1 METDWTQELLNWLN
15 ANPGWAGF
23 WVFVMSFVES
33 LAFVGILVP
42 GIIILFGIGALI
54 SLGAMEML
62 PIWLW
67 GSMGAFAGDIVS
79 YAIGRR
85 YRGHLTYTWPFTRF
99 PKMLDRGYDY
109 FRVHGPKSVVIG
121 RFIGPLRPVIPVT
134 AGMLGLSPRR
144 FLMVDIPACVLWT
157 PAYLIPGML
166 FGASLEVAS
175 DYAGRMSLVLTIA
188 VVVLWL
194 TWWVIWRAYGFL
206 AGHSAR
212 WLRHAIR
219 WLRRHPVFRRI
230 AGPLLDSTQP
240 EVLSI
245 TMMGVILVV
254 IFWGMVML
262 LFLSPFATHPQSI
275 DQAVQTFALALRNH
289 IADPVMVALTQ
300 LSRLWVLI
308 PTSMAVLLW
317 LVGAGRKKAALHWLV
332 AMGGGVLLDFLL
344 GWSLRSTPLLTE
356 AGANDLYEPSAALTF
371 TTVVLGYFS
380 VMVANELRRRKRKWP
395 YVITGLLL
403 SLLVLARLYL
413 GLDWLSGALMGVA
426 LGMAWTFVVGIAYRQ
441 RAQHPFNGVAAS
453 LIFFGMLTITF
464 YWQVDQNIEADVA
477 ALKLTVPEREILA
490 EVWWDEGWRMLPRK
504 RTRLTSVVAPEFNF
518 QFAGQPETLARL
530 LEEHQWQ
537 RAEQATWRWSIL
549 SLNPEP
555 TERTLPPLKK
565 DYRGRPDI
573 MLLHRLG
580 GDPLAQD
587 AIRIWDSG
595 VRLQPGG
602 QAVYLGQIAN
612 EVLVQRMRLFS
623 YWRALPTSQDL
634 LNQFASELEGL
645 QVARGD
651 DSLLL
656 IRENWTSN
664 ENRTSLKDRG
674 FKVSTSHSADNAH

>member
-1 METDWTQELLNWLN
+1 METDWTQDLLNWLN

-23 WVFVMSFVES
+23 WIFVMSFVES

-54 SLGAMEML
+54 SLGALDML
-62 PIWLW
+62 PIWMW
-67 GSMGAFAGDIVS
+67 GSLGAFAGDLVS

-85 YRGHLTYTWPFTRF
+85 YRSKLAETWPFTRF
-99 PKMLDRGYDY
+99 PKMLDRGRDY

-134 AGMLGLSPRR
+134 AGMLGLAPRR
-144 FLMVDIPACVLWT
+144 FFMVDIPACILWT

-166 FGASLEVAS
+166 FGASLEVAA
-175 DYAGRMSLVLTIA
+175 DYAGRMSLVLVIA

-194 TWWVIWRAYGFL
+194 TWWVIWTLYEYL

-219 WLRRHPVFRRI
+219 WMRRHPVFRRI

-245 TMMGVILVV
+245 TMMGLFLVV
-254 IFWGMVML
+254 IFWGMVVL
-262 LFLSPFATHPQSI
+262 LFMSPFSAHPQSI
-275 DQAVQTFALALRNH
+275 DQAVQTYALALRNH
-289 IADPVMVALTQ
+289 VADPIMVALTQ

-317 LVGAGRKKAALHWLV
+317 LIGAGRQKAALHWLV
-332 AMGGGVLLDFLL
+332 AMGGGVLLEFIL
-344 GWSLRSTPLLTE
+344 GWSLRSTPMLSET
-356 AGANDLYEPSAALTF
+356 GANDLYDPSAALTLA
-371 TTVVLGYFS
+371 TVVLGYFS
-380 VMVANELRRRKRKWP
+380 VMIAKELRRRKRKWP

-413 GLDWLSGALMGVA
+413 GLDWLSGALVGVA

-453 LIFFGMLTITF
+453 LIFFGMLTMTF
-464 YWQVDQNIEADVA
+464 AWQVEQNVKADTA
-477 ALKLTVPEREILA
+477 ALKLPIPQRDILA
-490 EVWWDEGWRMLPRK
+490 QDWWENDWQTLPRK
-504 RTRLTSVVAPEFNF
+504 RTDLKSVVAPQFNF
-518 QFAGQPETLARL
+518 QFAGDPEDLAKL
-530 LEEHQWQ
+530 LEQHQWQ
-537 RAEQATWRWSIL
+537 VAEPANWRWSIL

-555 TERTLPPLKK
+555 TEFTLPPLKK
-565 DYRGRPDI
+565 DYLGHPNTL
-573 MLLHRLG
+573 LLHRLG
-580 GDPLAQD
+580 GDPKAQD

-595 VRLQPGG
+595 VRLKPGG

-612 EVLVQRMRLFS
+612 EVVVQRMRIFS
-623 YWRALPTSQDL
+623 YWRALPDSQEL
-634 LNQFASELEGL
+634 LEQLTAELAGL
-645 QVARGD
+645 QIKWGD
-651 DSLLL
+651 DSFL
-656 IRENWTSN
+656 IIRGSQVPENVAT
-664 ENRTSLKDRG
+664 RQLTLAGAPVGR
-674 FKVSTSHSADNAH
+674 